1 MRVRMGR
8 KPRRRVP
15 CAVPGCP
22 SLAWARGLCGRHLKR
37 QRRRLI
43 CNVVGCVRRVDA
55 DGRCK
60 GHRDDPR
67 RAVRPARPRRSD
79 RILAWGRLVLQR
91 DAARRVEEEAR
102 RRGMSP
108 FRLRGIHRRG
118 VGGGRSRAA
127 RSNMLGCRMSSAG
140 HRLGTLPDP
149 RASTG
154 ARPAAH
160 AHQAQAARHA
170 PGLAAS
176 SGPSGRPAP
185 QGSRKR
191 WHHAGRRSPTSAAE
205 RPQQSRPTRPGRVG
219 PRRRDANRRP
229 PMPAELG
236 QRPTEAAAGLGVS
249 VAEVVRWVIARQ
261 QS

>member
-1 MRVRMGR
+1 MMRVRMGR

-22 SLAWARGLCGRHLKR
+22 SLAWARGLCGKHLKR
-37 QRRRLI
+37 ERRRLI
-43 CNVVGCVRRVDA
+43 CNVAGCGRRVDA

-60 GHRDDPR
+60 GHRDDPQ

-108 FRLRGIHRRG
+108 SGFAAFIVEAWAADGAVRLQATCAAPGCTRSATTSGLCRTHALQDARGQPLTPIRPKHHDMRLGSLRLRPEPSPGYAKKPRQTSPRSPTLARGCPRRPRPTG
-118 VGGGRSRAA
+118 
-127 RSNMLGCRMSSAG
+127 AG
-140 HRLGTLPDP
+140 HLEGRLHDANRRPSHAG
-149 RASTG
+149 R

-160 AHQAQAARHA
+160 RGGRGAR
-170 PGLAAS
+170 
-176 SGPSGRPAP
+176 
-185 QGSRKR
+185 
-191 WHHAGRRSPTSAAE
+191 
-205 RPQQSRPTRPGRVG
+205 
-219 PRRRDANRRP
+219 
-229 PMPAELG
+229 
-236 QRPTEAAAGLGVS
+236 VS
-249 VAEVVRWVIARQ
+249 VAEVVRRAIARQ